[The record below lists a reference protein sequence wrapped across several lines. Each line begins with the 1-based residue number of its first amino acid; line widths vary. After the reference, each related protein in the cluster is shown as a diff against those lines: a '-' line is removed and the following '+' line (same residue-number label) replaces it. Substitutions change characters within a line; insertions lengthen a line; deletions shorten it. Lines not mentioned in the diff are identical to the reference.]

1 MRKFS
6 REERRGALLLSAL
19 IIAVIAA
26 SFAVRGCGRQSEDEV
41 TPRVIYIS
49 TADSVSSQSG
59 NGYDADG
66 SESGDRRVGK
76 KSGRKHRHSSSRK
89 RHKSSRHK
97 REKASATEQARDFLR
112 DTITVIKSDNR

>member
-1 MRKFS
+1 M
-6 REERRGALLLSAL
+6 LSAL